1 MVSSVLPLRM
11 MSGMG
16 RRRVRRTRS
25 RRVGG
30 RKMKMMIQG
39 SGRRRRLRG
48 KGFFDTLKNIGSKA
62 FNLARSVPIVS
73 TGLNLAGQKK
83 YADVA
88 KSLGFGR
95 KRRRVGGRRRV
106 GARRVGTR
114 RIRGYGLFDT
124 LKNIG
129 SKAFNL
135 ARSVPIVSTGLN
147 LAGQKGYADVAKS
160 LGFGRKRRRVRRRV
174 GGARPKK
181 RTFSVYGGRRRMSVY
196 GGRKRVTRR
205 GGLFGSLM
213 GAIPLAMRALGGRR
227 KRAGARRRRVGGRK
241 RTYPSGLLTL
251 RRMMRR

>member
-39 SGRRRRLRG
+39 SGRRHRVHR
-48 KGFFDTLKNIGSKA
+48 
-62 FNLARSVPIVS
+62 
-73 TGLNLAGQKK
+73 TG
-83 YADVA
+83 
-88 KSLGFGR
+88 
-95 KRRRVGGRRRV
+95 
-106 GARRVGTR
+106 GARR

-147 LAGQKGYADVAKS
+147 LAGQHKYADVAKS
-160 LGFGRKRRRVRRRV
+160 LGFGRRLRAPARRRRHT

-181 RTFSVYGGRRRMSVY
+181 RTFSVYGGRRMSVY
-196 GGRKRVTRR
+196 GGRKRRHKRTHR

-227 KRAGARRRRVGGRK
+227 KRRVGGARRAGVAAKKR

-251 RRMMRR
+251 RRMLRH

>member
-39 SGRRRRLRG
+39 SGRRRLRG

-95 KRRRVGGRRRV
+95 KRRRARRRVGGRRRI
-106 GARRVGTR
+106 GARR

-147 LAGQKGYADVAKS
+147 LAGQKKYADVAKS

-181 RTFSVYGGRRRMSVY
+181 RTFSVYGGRRMSVY

-227 KRAGARRRRVGGRK
+227 KRAGARRRRIGGRR